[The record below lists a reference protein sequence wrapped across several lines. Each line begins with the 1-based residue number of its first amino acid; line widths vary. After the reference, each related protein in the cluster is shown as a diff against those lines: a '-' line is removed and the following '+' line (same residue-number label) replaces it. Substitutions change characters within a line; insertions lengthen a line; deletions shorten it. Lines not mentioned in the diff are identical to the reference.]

1 MSKPVGIWNSALPS
15 FKSLQLDAVLEAA
28 PRGSETQPAYFAA
41 GKGQAE
47 VPRWGGV
54 GGANIWR
61 GGGELAGEN
70 IRIEVSEGG
79 PAGR

>member
-15 FKSLQLDAVLEAA
+15 FKSLPLTVESGSLRVGNTAGVL
-28 PRGSETQPAYFAA
+28 RSR
-41 GKGQAE
+41 KGQAE
-47 VPRWGGV
+47 VSGWGGV

-79 PAGR
+79 SAGR